1 MDKKLVTKSLKRWSI
16 MAIVIVFILL
26 CTGQLFTKKQIMNE
40 LDYNITLNEDGSVTI
55 VETWDIYIS
64 YTNTLFRTFKKSSK
78 FGDIINVNVK
88 DLDAGK
94 NLTQIDEEMYHV
106 TTGCFYA
113 LDLNSREFEV
123 AWGTG
128 MENKMGTKRY
138 QFSYTI
144 TDVVT
149 DYKDCQEF
157 YWKLLDESNNIP
169 VKKVTGSITIPEKVK
184 DKDNLKVWG
193 HGPLNGEIEVVSKD
207 TVKFLVDGLN
217 KNKMLEVRLVT
228 TEKIIDT
235 DNQKQYRYID
245 RIIDEET
252 IWANESNKISS
263 VFYTIIISIYVMII
277 ALNIYRAIK
286 LYKISKRKNDGIIH
300 TDLKYFRDIPR
311 EDSAT
316 PPEAA
321 YLYFFNKS
329 METANAQQGN
339 IVAATILN
347 LALKGYIKLEIED
360 KQIYVQIL
368 KRGDGLNEDE
378 LAVYKILKE
387 TGGESRFEIGEINN
401 FAKKKYARYSTLINQ
416 VINEAR
422 ESIYRQKLVDKANRK
437 LYRKAMNAETKNYFI
452 IKAIEFILVGF
463 AIGFVPTIDRGYI
476 SIFGAGYKYEFITL
490 FAILAPIIVTILIK
504 LKMNWK
510 AKNKIAVLTQKGTE
524 EQEQWKALANYIKE
538 FSMIDEKEIPSLA
551 IWEKYLVYATAF
563 GIADEAIKQMKAKY
577 PEVFVE
583 EYWKDEVSNQYQVL
597 SFAANN
603 IVYNIRG
610 QSPISSIAADTK
622 SAYSTSLSE
631 IARHSS
637 SSGSGGGGGFSGG
650 GGGRWWRRPEWVGR

>member
-1 MDKKLVTKSLKRWSI
+1 MDKKVITKSLKRWGI

-64 YTNTLFRTFKKSSK
+64 HTNTLFRTFEKSNK
-78 FGDIINVNVK
+78 YGDIINVNVK
-88 DLDAGK
+88 DLDTGK
-94 NLTQIDEEMYHV
+94 SLTQIDEEMYHV

-113 LDLNSREFEV
+113 LDLNSRQFEV

-128 MENKMGTKRY
+128 MESKMGTKRY

-149 DYKDCQEF
+149 EYKDCQEF
-157 YWKLLDESNNIP
+157 YWKLLDESNSIP
-169 VKKVTGSITIPEKVK
+169 VKRVTGAITIPERVK

-193 HGPLNGEIEVVSKD
+193 HGPLNGEVEVVSKD
-207 TVKFLVDGLN
+207 KVEFLINGLN
-217 KNKMLEVRLVT
+217 RNKMLEVRLVT
-228 TEKIIDT
+228 TEKVIYT
-235 DNQKQYRYID
+235 YNQKQYRYLD

-252 IWANESNKISS
+252 IWANESNKASTI
-263 VFYTIIISIYVMII
+263 FYIIAISIYAIMII
-277 ALNIYRAIK
+277 INICRAIK
-286 LYKISKRKNDGIIH
+286 LYKISKKKNDGIIH
-300 TDLKYFRDIPR
+300 TGITYYRDIPR
-311 EDSAT
+311 EDTAT

-321 YLYFFNKS
+321 YLYLFDKESFKLDLY
-329 METANAQQGN
+329 QGN

-347 LALKGYIKLEIED
+347 LALKKYIKLDAKDKEIY
-360 KQIYVQIL
+360 IQIL
-368 KRGDGLNEDE
+368 KSSDGLNKDE
-378 LAVYKILKE
+378 LAVYNILE
-387 TGGESRFEIGEINN
+387 GTGGKSEFEIGEINK
-401 FAKKKYARYSTLINQ
+401 FAQKKFTRYSTLINNM
-416 VINEAR
+416 INEAR
-422 ESIYRQKLVDKANRK
+422 ESIYGQKLVDKANRK
-437 LYRKAMNAETKNYFI
+437 LYRKAINAETKYHFI
-452 IKAIEFILVGF
+452 IRAIEFILVGF
-463 AIGFVPTIDRGYI
+463 IIGFIPIIDRGYI
-476 SIFGAGYKYEFITL
+476 GNFGANYRYGFITIL
-490 FAILAPIIVTILIK
+490 AILLPLVVTVLIK

-524 EQEQWKALANYIKE
+524 EQEKWKGLARYINE
-538 FSMIDEKEIPSLA
+538 FSLLNEKEVPSLA

-583 EYWKDEVSNQYQVL
+583 EYWQDEVSNQYQIIN
-597 SFAANN
+597 FAVNN
-603 IVYNIRG
+603 IAYNIRG
-610 QSPISSIAADTK
+610 QSPIRNITTNANR
-622 SAYSTSLSE
+622 AYSTSLSE

-650 GGGRWWRRPEWVGR
+650 GGGRRRRRPEWDGR